1 MSANHKTRAVCTV
14 AAVLI
19 LLLAGCGQTPTAS
32 PPTPGGPSSTAQ
44 DLFRQGNDYSRGG
57 DFEKAA
63 EQYEKALELEP
74 EYVDA
79 MTNLGVAYYSLG
91 QLDQAIEQ
99 YTRAIEIAPGD
110 ADIRSN
116 LAAAHVQ
123 KHQSSGDPGEL
134 DKAVEQYET
143 AVALNPDLAEAHFGL
158 GVIYALQG
166 ENAQAIQAF
175 ERFQELD
182 QGQDPVATNS
192 AADYL
197 KQLRGQ

>member
-1 MSANHKTRAVCTV
+1 MSTNHKHRAVCFA

-19 LLLAGCGQTPTAS
+19 LLLAGCGQTSTSEPL
-32 PPTPGGPSSTAQ
+32 TPEEPSSTAQ
-44 DLFRQGNDYSRGG
+44 EHFRQGNDLSRAG
-57 DFEKAA
+57 DFDKAA
-63 EQYEKALELEP
+63 EQYQKALDLEP
-74 EYVDA
+74 QYVDA
-79 MTNLGVAYYSLG
+79 MANLGVAYYNLG

-99 YTRAIEIAPGD
+99 YTKAIEIAPSD

-123 KHQSSGDPGEL
+123 KHQSSGDPEEL
-134 DKAVEQYET
+134 DKALEQYKEAT
-143 AVALNPDLAEAHFGL
+143 ELNPELAEAHFGL

-166 ENAQAIQAF
+166 DKAQAIQAF

-192 AADYL
+192 AEDYL

>member
-1 MSANHKTRAVCTV
+1 MHTNYSSRVICLIAI
-14 AAVLI
+14 VLI
-19 LLLAGCGQTPTAS
+19 LLLAGCGQTPTDQ
-32 PPTPGGPSSTAQ
+32 PPTPEASSAALEHFQ
-44 DLFRQGNDYSRGG
+44 QGNDFSRAGEF
-57 DFEKAA
+57 DKAA
-63 EQYEKALELEP
+63 EQYEQALETDP

-91 QLDQAIEQ
+91 QLDKAIEQ
-99 YTRAIEIAPGD
+99 YTRAIEIAPND

-123 KHQSSGDPGEL
+123 KHQSTSDPEEL
-134 DKAVEQYET
+134 DMAVEQYEKAT
-143 AVALNPDLAEAHFGL
+143 ELDPNLAEAYFGL

-175 ERFQELD
+175 ERFLELD
-182 QGQDPVATNS
+182 QGQDPMATSN
-192 AADYL
+192 AEEYL